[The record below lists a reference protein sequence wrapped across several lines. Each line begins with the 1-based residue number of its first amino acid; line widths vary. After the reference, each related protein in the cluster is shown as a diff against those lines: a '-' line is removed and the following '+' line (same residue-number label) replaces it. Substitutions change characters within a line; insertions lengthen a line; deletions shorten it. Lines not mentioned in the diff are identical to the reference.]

1 MNAWQATGRP
11 RAKLLTKDE
20 ARRVAVIIAKLPGLM
35 RNPKNDSWAANIK
48 KAAPEEAASLMA
60 QMHIAP
66 ALKRAGDALGS
77 VRQNT

>member
-20 ARRVAVIIAKLPGLM
+20 ARRVAVIIAEPGLM

-66 ALKRAGDALGS
+66 ASKRAGDALGS
-77 VRQNT
+77 VRKNT